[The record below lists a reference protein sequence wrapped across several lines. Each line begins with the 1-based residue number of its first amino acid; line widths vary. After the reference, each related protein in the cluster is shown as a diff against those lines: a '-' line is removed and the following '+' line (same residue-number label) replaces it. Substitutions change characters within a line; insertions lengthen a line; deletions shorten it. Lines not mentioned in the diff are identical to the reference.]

1 MATYFLLLTLTPAGR
16 DRMLADPGSL
26 LRAENDIKVPDVQC
40 LGLYG
45 VLGDYDCVTILEATD
60 NDAAARFSLEFGVR
74 AGAHITTLPAVP
86 IGELSERER
95 PRAAPADASIRP
107 LQSPEPPAPPPPPLT
122 PRA

>member
-16 DRMLADPGSL
+16 DCMLSDPGSL
-26 LRAENDIKVPDVQC
+26 LRAENDISVPGVQC

-45 VLGDYDCVTILEATD
+45 VLGDYDCVTIIEATD

-86 IGELSERER
+86 IGELTERVR
-95 PRAAPADASIRP
+95 PLAAPAEATVRP
-107 LQSPEPPAPPPPPLT
+107 PQPPQPPTPPPPPAS
-122 PRA
+122 RA